1 MEAAKETREKLREM
15 REELATKEALQA
27 RLQDE
32 HSKLAKTVSR
42 WEIWQ
47 SSWQESG
54 NICDIRPVNQIALS
68 FLPSVQL
75 SILK

>member
-1 MEAAKETREKLREM
+1 MGYKMYVMFRGNIFFQTESARQMDAAKETREKLIEM

-42 WEIWQ
+42 
-47 SSWQESG
+47 
-54 NICDIRPVNQIALS
+54 
-68 FLPSVQL
+68 
-75 SILK
+75 